1 MNITFHYEENTMTLS
16 QVSARFA
23 SLGAA
28 VLASA
33 VLLSAAPYAHAASE
47 TAAYY
52 QVSIADTAKT
62 DKAILRGVFVK
73 CDGGAC
79 VAPIA
84 SSAPK
89 NMCVSIA
96 RKFGE
101 VKSFTA
107 GKRVFDAAEL
117 AQCNASNK
125 VNIAK
130 K

>member
-1 MNITFHYEENTMTLS
+1 MTLS
-16 QVSARFA
+16 QVSTRLA

-33 VLLSAAPYAHAASE
+33 ILFTAAPYAHAASD
-47 TAAYY
+47 TPAYY

-62 DKAILRGVFVK
+62 EKAILRGVFVK
-73 CDGGAC
+73 CEGGAC
-79 VAPIA
+79 AAPIA

-89 NMCVSIA
+89 NMCISIA

-117 AQCNASNK
+117 AECNASNK
-125 VNIAK
+125 MNIAK